1 MIIEGLVQ
9 NCTSAFCSF
18 LERTKMKKQKKV
30 ILTVSFTIVIVL
42 GFLVINFLD
51 EKKVDPVKEDL
62 KNGSEIIPMDE
73 ISPFIYQKFGNE
85 KNLGVIEQNFAIL
98 YSSPFYKGSEILILN
113 SENQLQY
120 TFDDLMGLGGI
131 TEDPY
136 KHLWLNGIESK
147 SLFSYNP
154 SDGTLKDEKAL
165 QLTNYFDYSDETK
178 VVIFKD
184 PEDALKNQLIVQYEN
199 KEIINETLQGYVSIA
214 KSDGKYVYA
223 FADFASS
230 DQSSGVYIFDL
241 KTGEMVRKVEIAQQF
256 AETMEFFGGNAVF
269 STKGKLTVINQDTL
283 EVSYIEVPSQGY
295 EVAAV
300 IKASEDK
307 LLATFAHDE
316 LGMLITE
323 LNRDLKVQENYKV
336 KFPYVEAFVKGNA
349 LYVLGPI
356 ENDKGYSGILGK
368 FNLNNNYEKE
378 AQLLIPD
385 PQNEEIG
392 ITAIEILSD

>member
-1 MIIEGLVQ
+1 
-9 NCTSAFCSF
+9 
-18 LERTKMKKQKKV
+18 MKKQKKV
-30 ILTVSFTIVIVL
+30 ILTASFTLVIIL
-42 GFLVINFLD
+42 GFLGLNFLN

-62 KNGSEIIPMDE
+62 KNSSELIHGGGTYT
-73 ISPFIYQKFGNE
+73 SIYQEFGNE
-85 KNLGVIEQNFAIL
+85 KNLGEIEQKFAVL

-120 TFDDLMGLGGI
+120 DLDNLMGLGSI

-136 KHLWLNGIESK
+136 KHLWLNGTETK

-165 QLTNYFDYSDETK
+165 HLTNYFDYSDETK
-178 VVIFKD
+178 VVVFKD
-184 PEDALKNQLIVQYEN
+184 PEDALKNQLIVEHEN
-199 KEIINETLQGYVSIA
+199 KEVINETLQGYVSIA

-223 FADFASS
+223 FADLASS
-230 DQSSGVYIFDL
+230 NQSSEVYIFDL

-256 AETMEFFGGNAVF
+256 AETMEFIGGNAVF
-269 STKGKLTVINQDTL
+269 STKDKLTVINQNTFD
-283 EVSYIEVPSQGY
+283 VSYIDVPSQDY

-307 LLATFAHDE
+307 LLATFSHDE
-316 LGMLITE
+316 LGMLVTE
-323 LNRDLKVQENYKV
+323 LNSDLKIQESYKV
-336 KFPYVEAFVKGNA
+336 EFPYVEAFVKENA
-349 LYVLGPI
+349 LYILGPI

-368 FNLNNNYEKE
+368 FNLNKNYEKE

-385 PQNEEIG
+385 PKNKEIG
-392 ITAIEILSD
+392 ISAIEILAE